1 MTDKDIIPKSV
12 GNGERGGHKWRH
24 KRETLRETQMGES
37 QRGEFSIDQ
46 IEELSLYT

>member
-1 MTDKDIIPKSV
+1 MGSGV
-12 GNGERGGHKWRH
+12 GDNVSEMEIEGWTQMETQK
-24 KRETLRETQMGES
+24 ETLRETQMGES